1 MTLPENADLRPV
13 AMSVLTR
20 RAGSSADAA
29 VVAAAAR
36 RAYDDLAGVVV
47 PLIGQVGVDALTARA
62 SHLAQRQYSWGQTEE
77 KQGAGPFGH
86 VGLWLERQDS
96 AVATE
101 AAAEVLSTLGGL
113 LVTFIGQPLTMRLLR
128 KAWPDGFPDVSSQEK
143 ST

>member
-20 RAGSSADAA
+20 RAGSAADAA
-29 VVAAAAR
+29 AVAAAAR
-36 RAYDDLAGVVV
+36 RAYDDLAVVAV

-62 SHLAQRQYSWGQTEE
+62 SHLAQRQYSWGQTGE
-77 KQGAGPFGH
+77 KQGAGPFGP
-86 VGLWLERQDS
+86 VGLWLERQDPS
-96 AVATE
+96 VAIG
-101 AAAEVLSTLGGL
+101 AAAEMLSTLGGL

-128 KAWPDGFPDVSSQEK
+128 KAWPDGFPETSSKET